1 MQTQRSDI
9 KTAKLPQ
16 KEKAP
21 AELILFNGNRWVMG
35 ETKFARAEPLTDAV
49 DP

>member
-1 MQTQRSDI
+1 MQTQRSGI
-9 KTAKLPQ
+9 KTASYHRK
-16 KEKAP
+16 KKAP
-21 AELILFNGNRWVMG
+21 AELVLINGNRWVMG